1 LWRGPK
7 ISGFGRPT
15 AQVQGIGLDRVSSV
29 NLNAVQKIFW
39 KEHIKIVNC
48 TRIKTS
54 KMAVRV
60 GSIAVKAAAGT
71 I

>member
-1 LWRGPK
+1 LRPRV
-7 ISGFGRPT
+7 SGSGRPT
-15 AQVQGIGLDRVSSV
+15 AEVQGIGLDDVSGV
-29 NLNAVQKIFW
+29 NLNAVQKIFR
-39 KEHIKIVNC
+39 KEHIKIVNG
-48 TRIKTS
+48 TGIKAS

>member
-1 LWRGPK
+1 
-7 ISGFGRPT
+7 
-15 AQVQGIGLDRVSSV
+15 V

-71 I
+71 IEKLDHPSAL